1 MDLDRLRG
9 YLVFARTLNFSAA
22 ARQINVSQ
30 PALHAQVKQ
39 LEAELGVSLYARD
52 AGRLVLTEQGRALLM
67 FGQNLLDEVGRFEAG
82 LRGEK
87 PVEELRLG
95 AGLTATLYLLP
106 GPLREFRARW
116 PEAECRLG
124 VHHRADVLAL
134 LRSAELDLGV
144 TSVERCPDDMKAF
157 VCARTRHALIVPAGH
172 ALARARGITL
182 ADIAEHPL
190 VLPRAGLQ
198 HRRMIDDAFR
208 SAGVDYRAALET
220 EGWEVMKHY
229 VALGFGIA
237 IVNDL
242 CLAHSVPPEIVS
254 RPLAD
259 LFPERVYRAIWARKR
274 QLPEPAVR
282 FLALLRDPSG
292 SRRQASGVREGA
304 GVE

>member
-9 YLVFARTLNFSAA
+9 FLAFARTLNFSAA

-30 PALHAQVKQ
+30 PALQAQVKQ
-39 LEAELGVSLYARD
+39 LEAELGITLYTRE
-52 AGRLVLTEQGRALLM
+52 AGRLSLTEQGRALLL
-67 FGQNLLDEVGRFEAG
+67 FGQNLLDEIGQFEST
-82 LRGEK
+82 LRGET
-87 PVEELRLG
+87 PFEELRLG

-106 GPLREFRARW
+106 EPLRDFRARW
-116 PEAECRLG
+116 PDVECRLG
-124 VHHRADVLAL
+124 VHHRADVLGL

-172 ALARARGITL
+172 PLAGARKITL
-182 ADIAEHPL
+182 ARIAEHPL

-208 SAGVDYRAALET
+208 SAGLDYRAALET

-254 RPLAD
+254 RPLD
-259 LFPERVYRAIWARKR
+259 LFPERVYRALWARKR
-274 QLPEPAVR
+274 RLPASAVHFLTLLRERAVR
-282 FLALLRDPSG
+282 S
-292 SRRQASGVREGA
+292 SS
-304 GVE
+304 

>member
-9 YLVFARTLNFSAA
+9 FLAFARVMNFSAA

-39 LEAELGVSLYARD
+39 LETEMGVPLYGRD
-52 AGRLVLTEQGRALLM
+52 AGRLVLTEQGRMLLL
-67 FGQNLLDEVGRFEAG
+67 FGQNLLDEVARFEAD

-87 PVEELRLG
+87 PAEELRLG

-106 GPLREFRARW
+106 GPLRDFRSRF
-116 PEAECRLG
+116 PDVECRLG

-144 TSVERCPDDMKAF
+144 TSVERTPDDMKAF
-157 VCARTRHALIVPAGH
+157 VCARTRHALILPAGH
-172 ALARARGITL
+172 PLADARKITL
-182 ADIAEHPL
+182 AAIAEYPL

-208 SAGVDYRAALET
+208 AAGVEYRAALET

-259 LFPERVYRAIWARKR
+259 LFPERVYRAIWAKKR
-274 QLPEPAVR
+274 RLPEPATR
-282 FLALLRDPSG
+282 FLTYLRE
-292 SRRQASGVREGA
+292 RATRART
-304 GVE
+304 

>member
-9 YLVFARTLNFSAA
+9 FLAFARVLNFSAA

-30 PALHAQVKQ
+30 PALHAKVRQ
-39 LEAELGVSLYARD
+39 LETELGVALYARD
-52 AGRLVLTEQGRALLM
+52 SGRLVLTEQGRSLLM
-67 FGQNLLDEVGRFEAG
+67 FGQNLLDEVEHFETG
-82 LRGEK
+82 LRGDK
-87 PVEELRLG
+87 PNEELRLG

-106 GPLREFRARW
+106 APLRDFRAKW
-116 PEAECRLG
+116 PDVECRLA
-124 VHHRADVLAL
+124 VHHRADVLGL

-157 VCARTRHALIVPAGH
+157 ICARTRHALIVQKGH
-172 ALARARGITL
+172 SLARARRMSL
-182 ADIAEHPL
+182 ADIAEFPL

-208 SAGVDYRAALET
+208 SAGVEYHAALET

-242 CLAHSVPPEIVS
+242 CLAHSVPPEIVA
-254 RPLAD
+254 RPLGD
-259 LFPERVYRAIWARKR
+259 LFPERVYRAIWAKKR
-274 QLPEPAVR
+274 HLPEPAKR
-282 FLALLRDPSG
+282 FITYLRERAAKPID
-292 SRRQASGVREGA
+292 VK
-304 GVE
+304 

>member
-9 YLVFARTLNFSAA
+9 FLAFARVMNFSAA

-39 LEAELGVSLYARD
+39 LEAEMGVSLYGRD
-52 AGRLVLTEQGRALLM
+52 AGRLVLTEQGRQLLL
-67 FGQNLLDEVGRFEAG
+67 FGQNLLDEVGRFEAD

-87 PVEELRLG
+87 PAEELRLG

-106 GPLREFRARW
+106 GPLRDFRSRF
-116 PEAECRLG
+116 PDVECRLG
-124 VHHRADVLAL
+124 VHHRADVLGL

-144 TSVERCPDDMKAF
+144 TSVERTPDDMKAF
-157 VCARTRHALIVPAGH
+157 VCARTRHALIVQAGH
-172 ALARARGITL
+172 PLAEARKITL
-182 ADIAEHPL
+182 AGIAEYPL

-208 SAGVDYRAALET
+208 SAGVEYQAALET

-259 LFPERVYRAIWARKR
+259 LFPERVYRAIWAKKR
-274 QLPEPAVR
+274 RLPEPATR
-282 FLALLRDPSG
+282 FLTYLRERAARG
-292 SRRQASGVREGA
+292 RN
-304 GVE
+304 

>member
-9 YLVFARTLNFSAA
+9 YLAFARVLNFTAA
-22 ARQINVSQ
+22 ARQINISQ

-39 LEAELGVSLYARD
+39 LETEVGVALYARES
-52 AGRLVLTEQGRALLM
+52 GRLVLTEQGRALLM
-67 FGQNLLDEVGRFEAG
+67 FGQNLLDEVERFETG
-82 LRGEK
+82 LRGQNLN
-87 PVEELRLG
+87 EELRLG

-106 GPLREFRARW
+106 APLREFRAKW
-116 PEAECRLG
+116 PDVECRLA
-124 VHHRADVLAL
+124 VHHRADTLGM
-134 LRSAELDLGV
+134 LRTAELDLGV
-144 TSVERCPDDMKAF
+144 TSVERVPDDMKAF
-157 VCARTRHALIVPAGH
+157 VCARTRHALIVQTGH
-172 ALARARGITL
+172 ALATARRISL
-182 ADIAEHPL
+182 ADIAEFPL

-208 SAGVDYRAALET
+208 RAGVEYRAALET

-242 CLAHSVPPEIVS
+242 CLAHSVPPEIVA

-274 QLPEPAVR
+274 RLPEPAEQ
-282 FLALLRDPSG
+282 FLAYLRGRSATG
-292 SRRQASGVREGA
+292 RA
-304 GVE
+304 GRTG

>member
-9 YLVFARTLNFSAA
+9 FLAFARAMNFSAA

-39 LEAELGVSLYARD
+39 LEAEMGVSLYGRD
-52 AGRLVLTEQGRALLM
+52 AGRLVLTDQGRALVL
-67 FGQNLLDEVGRFEAG
+67 FGQNLLDDVERFETD

-87 PVEELRLG
+87 LAEELRLG

-106 GPLREFRARW
+106 GPLRDFRAQW
-116 PEAECRLG
+116 PDVECRLG

-157 VCARTRHALIVPAGH
+157 VCARTRHALIVPVGH
-172 ALARARGITL
+172 ALARARKISL
-182 ADIAEHPL
+182 ADIAKHPL
-190 VLPRAGLQ
+190 VLPRVGLQ
-198 HRRMIDDAFR
+198 HRTMIDTALR
-208 SAGVDYRAALET
+208 AAGVEYRAALET

-242 CLAHSVPPEIVS
+242 CLAHSVPSEIVS
-254 RPLAD
+254 RPLGD

-274 QLPEPAVR
+274 QLPEPARR
-282 FLALLRDPSG
+282 FLAQLRERAARD
-292 SRRQASGVREGA
+292 RT
-304 GVE
+304 

>member
-9 YLVFARTLNFSAA
+9 FLAFARAMNFSAA

-39 LEAELGVSLYARD
+39 LEAEMGVPLYGRD
-52 AGRLVLTEQGRALLM
+52 AGRLVLTEQGRTLLL
-67 FGQNLLDEVGRFEAG
+67 FGQNLLDEVDRFETG

-87 PVEELRLG
+87 AAEELRLG

-106 GPLREFRARW
+106 APLRDFRARW
-116 PEAECRLG
+116 PDVECRLG
-124 VHHRADVLAL
+124 VHHRADVLTL

-144 TSVERCPDDMKAF
+144 TSVERTPGDMKAF
-157 VCARTRHALIVPAGH
+157 VCARTRHALIVQAGH
-172 ALARARGITL
+172 PLARARKITL

-208 SAGVDYRAALET
+208 GAGVEYRAALET

-254 RPLAD
+254 RPLVE
-259 LFPERVYRAIWARKR
+259 LFPERVYRAIWAKR
-274 QLPEPAVR
+274 RRLPEPATR
-282 FLALLRDPSG
+282 FLAYLRERVARP
-292 SRRQASGVREGA
+292 AV
-304 GVE
+304 

>member
-1 MDLDRLRG
+1 MHLDRLRG
-9 YLVFARTLNFSAA
+9 FLAFARTLNFSAA

-39 LEAELGVSLYARD
+39 LEADLGVPLYAREH
-52 AGRLVLTEQGRALLM
+52 GRIVLTEQGRALIL
-67 FGQNLLDEVGRFEAG
+67 FGQNLLDDVERFESSI
-82 LRGEK
+82 RGDV
-87 PVEELRLG
+87 PIEELRLG

-106 GPLREFRARW
+106 EPLRDFRTRW
-116 PEAECRLG
+116 PDVECRLG
-124 VHHRADVLAL
+124 VHHRADVLTL

-144 TSVERCPDDMKAF
+144 TSVERCPTDMQAF

-172 ALARARGITL
+172 PLAEARKITL
-182 ADIAEHPL
+182 DDIAAHPL
-190 VLPRAGLQ
+190 VLPRGGLQ

-208 SAGVDYRAALET
+208 SGGLEYRAALET
-220 EGWEVMKHY
+220 EGWQVMKHY

-254 RPLAD
+254 RPLPG

-274 QLPEPAVR
+274 QLPEPARR
-282 FLALLRDPSG
+282 FLKLLRERAKVKVGDNG
-292 SRRQASGVREGA
+292 HDA
-304 GVE
+304 

>member
-1 MDLDRLRG
+1 M
-9 YLVFARTLNFSAA
+9 
-22 ARQINVSQ
+22 
-30 PALHAQVKQ
+30 
-39 LEAELGVSLYARD
+39 GVSLYGRD
-52 AGRLVLTEQGRALLM
+52 AGRLVLTEQGRMLVL
-67 FGQNLLDEVGRFEAG
+67 FGQNLLDEVGRFEAD

-87 PVEELRLG
+87 PAEELRLG

-106 GPLREFRARW
+106 GPLRDFRSRF
-116 PEAECRLG
+116 PDVECRLG
-124 VHHRADVLAL
+124 VHHRADVLTL

-144 TSVERCPDDMKAF
+144 TSVERTPDDMKAF
-157 VCARTRHALIVPAGH
+157 VCARTRHALIVQAGH
-172 ALARARGITL
+172 PLAEARKITL
-182 ADIAEHPL
+182 AGIAKHPL

-208 SAGVDYRAALET
+208 SAGVEYHAALET

-259 LFPERVYRAIWARKR
+259 LFPERVYRAIWAKKR
-274 QLPEPAVR
+274 RLPEPATR
-282 FLALLRDPSG
+282 FLTYLRERAAR
-292 SRRQASGVREGA
+292 SRS
-304 GVE
+304 

>member
-9 YLVFARTLNFSAA
+9 FLVFARTLNFSAA

-39 LEAELGVSLYARD
+39 LEAELGVALYARD
-52 AGRLVLTEQGRALLM
+52 AGRLLLTEQGRSLLM
-67 FGQNLLDEVGRFEAG
+67 FGQNLLDDVGRFEAG

-87 PVEELRLG
+87 AAEELRLG

-106 GPLREFRARW
+106 DPLRDFRARW

-124 VHHRADVLAL
+124 VHHRADVLGL

-172 ALARARGITL
+172 ALARARRITL

-190 VLPRAGLQ
+190 VLPRVGLQ

-208 SAGVDYRAALET
+208 AAGVEYRAALET

-254 RPLAD
+254 RPLAE

-274 QLPEPAVR
+274 NLPEPAVR
-282 FLALLRDPSG
+282 FLALLRERATRAA
-292 SRRQASGVREGA
+292 SR
-304 GVE
+304 